1 LALRKAA
8 DRGNHES
15 VVPDGKKNKI
25 DTRLISSQL
34 QNKRHQILRWTM
46 VEWRI
51 SRAGVDGILA
61 IIFSSENLTDDFFS
75 LSATAGTP
83 LRGLGTLGKF

>member
-1 LALRKAA
+1 
-8 DRGNHES
+8 
-15 VVPDGKKNKI
+15 
-25 DTRLISSQL
+25 
-34 QNKRHQILRWTM
+34 M

-75 LSATAGTP
+75 LSAAAGTP